1 MITTYSNFYSKI
13 IKKLF
18 FGQSAQFQCLA
29 NDIPTNFS
37 DFSHSFKL
45 NDVCGNYLTQDVNKF
60 ILKMRK
66 PVIQVSLFS
75 LN

>member
-1 MITTYSNFYSKI
+1 MRTTYTQIFILKLSKN
-13 IKKLF
+13 KLF
-18 FGQSAQFQCLA
+18 GQNAQFQCLA

-37 DFSHSFKL
+37 DLSHSFKL

-66 PVIQVSLFS
+66 PVIQVS
-75 LN
+75 